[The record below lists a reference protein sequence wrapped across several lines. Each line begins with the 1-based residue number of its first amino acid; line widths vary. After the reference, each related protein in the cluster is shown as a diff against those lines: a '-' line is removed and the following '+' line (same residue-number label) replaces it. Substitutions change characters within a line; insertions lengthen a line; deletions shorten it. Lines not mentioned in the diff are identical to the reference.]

1 MCFLNIA
8 IDGRSDIEEIRCC
21 AFALANAAAHEPNH
35 RHLAQTGVLL
45 TKTIVD
51 FVRLNDADLNLSCS
65 LLFSNIASSLGG
77 HHMFGYA
84 DILETMIVL
93 ARSKDDE
100 TALNAM
106 KALYNVALF
115 GKHADVFLQTNACEF
130 VGEFCRQRGDRP
142 ITDFSTQL
150 LRYLALFACGLS
162 KDAAMVIQMD
172 RHNLASPLLD
182 LLMIDDKETRQAA
195 ARALSRFAENGSA
208 QHALLARDKLAT
220 FLTCLKL
227 EDGEIDHLA
236 ALACGFVFDM
246 DEVTSGHSVPGVAA
260 MKVLLDSPR
269 LDLQLAATWGLA
281 RGCMHSG
288 DLLGRLAELAVSV
301 SIPDPAHFGE
311 GLLLRPEDRKK
322 EEFREEFE
330 KADAIRRYALG
341 AITTHASLLTN
352 HGDILEKC
360 RPLLRKCFD
369 LGDCDDVRIQRFS
382 ALLLSNMSPNPETHT
397 PLTRAG
403 DITRLDAYVAA
414 RDAQTQLYAVA
425 ALRGFVQSEAVAQKV
440 VKSERLIPLLCLTAL
455 NSPPSVNL
463 HIAALFLN
471 LTCHAKLTP
480 LLLEQ
485 HIMPGV
491 CHLLHSDDPLVQLSA
506 VRAVENLVQLPAG
519 MSAMLDHSMGGGG
532 IWKLVGV
539 RSKDIRASAVS
550 VLARISLL
558 PEEKQYLL
566 GQDDDVSN
574 TMSLLDVA
582 QRFGGPIEHCAAV
595 VIRRMAS
602 YPEWR
607 SKMVHCG
614 AVPVVLKMCQS
625 ELTQVKELATSAL
638 GYLLQCLE
646 GTHACVN
653 IQKAATR
660 QYEDAAMDQLQAK
673 MFGVQ
678 NESEERRADGDETMF
693 FGGEVIVN
701 GEDPEDV
708 AVGRKATTNG
718 TAASAANELR
728 SSVGVKKMAPAAID
742 VCQVMRDLL
751 KVESIPIRTLAMGCI
766 LHLIEEPVLFDAFFP
781 VAPSAPAHLN
791 PEHASAYAPPPP
803 DKADG

>member
-1 MCFLNIA
+1 
-8 IDGRSDIEEIRCC
+8 
-21 AFALANAAAHEPNH
+21 
-35 RHLAQTGVLL
+35 
-45 TKTIVD
+45 
-51 FVRLNDADLNLSCS
+51 
-65 LLFSNIASSLGG
+65 
-77 HHMFGYA
+77 
-84 DILETMIVL
+84 
-93 ARSKDDE
+93 
-100 TALNAM
+100 
-106 KALYNVALF
+106 
-115 GKHADVFLQTNACEF
+115 
-130 VGEFCRQRGDRP
+130 
-142 ITDFSTQL
+142 
-150 LRYLALFACGLS
+150 
-162 KDAAMVIQMD
+162 
-172 RHNLASPLLD
+172 
-182 LLMIDDKETRQAA
+182 
-195 ARALSRFAENGSA
+195 
-208 QHALLARDKLAT
+208 
-220 FLTCLKL
+220 
-227 EDGEIDHLA
+227 
-236 ALACGFVFDM
+236 
-246 DEVTSGHSVPGVAA
+246 
-260 MKVLLDSPR
+260 
-269 LDLQLAATWGLA
+269 
-281 RGCMHSG
+281 
-288 DLLGRLAELAVSV
+288 
-301 SIPDPAHFGE
+301 
-311 GLLLRPEDRKK
+311 
-322 EEFREEFE
+322 
-330 KADAIRRYALG
+330 
-341 AITTHASLLTN
+341 
-352 HGDILEKC
+352 
-360 RPLLRKCFD
+360 
-369 LGDCDDVRIQRFS
+369 
-382 ALLLSNMSPNPETHT
+382 
-397 PLTRAG
+397 
-403 DITRLDAYVAA
+403 
-414 RDAQTQLYAVA
+414 
-425 ALRGFVQSEAVAQKV
+425 
-440 VKSERLIPLLCLTAL
+440 
-455 NSPPSVNL
+455 
-463 HIAALFLN
+463 
-471 LTCHAKLTP
+471 
-480 LLLEQ
+480 
-485 HIMPGV
+485 MPGV

-558 PEEKQYLL
+558 PEEKQYSL

-660 QYEDAAMDQLQAK
+660 QYEDTAMDQLQAK

-803 DKADG
+803 DKADGLGLVLACAKQKVPLLQSYAARALSVLSGDSERVTLLRSSACLTALMYLGDQAEHSKDEESALVTSKAVAHCLTNMVIRLLPSD